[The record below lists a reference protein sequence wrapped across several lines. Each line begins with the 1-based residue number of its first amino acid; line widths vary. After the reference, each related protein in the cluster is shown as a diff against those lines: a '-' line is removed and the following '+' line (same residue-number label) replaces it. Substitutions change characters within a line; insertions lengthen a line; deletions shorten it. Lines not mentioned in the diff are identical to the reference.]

1 VKPFVIN
8 KYGRLVF
15 PANFLGELDF
25 SVLESLDQFTA
36 VIGRDF
42 EAKAPTG
49 SDILARVEAGG
60 YPGRF
65 ELLRDL
71 GQNLF
76 WVNRYA
82 LTMFDKRPTR
92 WRDLPKGRDDVFLP
106 VLTPWEDSERK
117 VAAVERA
124 FRELPATWD
133 ADTEDRVFGLLF
145 GVFSTKLHHATELPA
160 IKPTV
165 AEFRSQPGALTFVMP
180 DHDPDYPVFTFEQI
194 LDAHEGVPE
203 LEALMRW
210 AMVLHNQYPWDRA
223 RTELRGP
230 GEIGDDD
237 FVVAFHPRNR
247 DVQAFIERVR
257 RADEHKTGEHK
268 TGEHK
273 TGEHKTGEHKTGE
286 HNTGEHRPATQNEA
300 AEAVAP
306 VTPYPPV
313 RVREAF
319 RIQPKL
325 EALAIVR
332 GEHICS
338 NDDVIRNAS
347 FSWSPMNAAEISAKT
362 GIDQRRYSSREPE
375 QLALP
380 AVRAALAKSGR
391 APEEIGAVLVST
403 CTSNRL
409 IPSIACWI
417 SGELGL
423 LQTHAS
429 ADLVAA
435 CAGFPY
441 GIAEAIRQLQEIGR
455 PVLLVCVEK
464 FSDKI
469 GSVRTSRMIFGD
481 GAAAMV
487 IGPAPDGE
495 SGDVE
500 VVQTYASG
508 PHSEVNS
515 IIWPNAEFDN
525 DITVYGPEVKSLVQR
540 YLAQMLD
547 ELGQLP
553 DPGEPGRTLL
563 EGIELIVPHQANRT
577 MILNLA
583 GKAGLS
589 ADQLYFNVD
598 RMGNVSAASI
608 PIALYDAV
616 RDGAITTRTRVF
628 TPGFGAGAVGG
639 YAVLQ
644 FDPAIVADEVVLDT
658 TQKTP
663 TLLPITGGTIDDMR
677 AAFGG

>member
-1 VKPFVIN
+1 MKPFVIN
-8 KYGRLVF
+8 GHGRLVF

-49 SDILARVEAGG
+49 TDILSRVESGS

-82 LTMFDKRPTR
+82 ITMFDKRPTR
-92 WRDLPKGRDDVFLP
+92 WRDLPKRRDDVFLP

-117 VAAVERA
+117 VAAVEQA
-124 FRELPATWD
+124 FRALPATWD
-133 ADTEDRVFGLLF
+133 ADTEDKVFDLLF
-145 GVFSTKLHHATELPA
+145 DVFRTKLHHATELPA
-160 IKPTV
+160 VKPTV
-165 AEFRSQPGALTFVMP
+165 AEFLAHPDALTFVMP
-180 DHDPDYPVFTFEQI
+180 GHDPDYPVFRTDDI
-194 LDAHEGVPE
+194 LDAHERVPE

-210 AMVLHNQYPWDRA
+210 AMVLHNQYPWDRS
-223 RTELRGP
+223 RTELRAAAD
-230 GEIGDDD
+230 IGDDD

-247 DVQAFIERVR
+247 DVMAFIERV
-257 RADEHKTGEHK
+257 K
-268 TGEHK
+268 
-273 TGEHKTGEHKTGE
+273 
-286 HNTGEHRPATQNEA
+286 RPPAPGQGAVPALTRG
-300 AEAVAP
+300 EAVDP
-306 VTPYPPV
+306 VAPYPPV
-313 RVREAF
+313 RVPAAF
-319 RIQPKL
+319 AIQPKL

-332 GEHICS
+332 GEHVCS

-347 FSWSPMNAAEISAKT
+347 FSWSPMSAEEISKKT
-362 GIDQRRYSSREPE
+362 GIEQRRYTSREPE
-375 QLALP
+375 QLAL
-380 AVRAALAKSGR
+380 AAARAALAKSGR
-391 APEEIGAVLVST
+391 SPAEIGAVLVST

-409 IPSIACWI
+409 IPSVACWL

-429 ADLVAA
+429 ADLIAA
-435 CAGFPY
+435 CAGLPY
-441 GIAEAIRQLQEIGR
+441 GLAEAIRQLQEVGR

-481 GAAAMV
+481 GAAALV
-487 IGPAPDGE
+487 VGPAPAGHP
-495 SGDVE
+495 GDVE

-508 PHSEVNS
+508 PHAEVNS

-540 YLAQMLD
+540 YLVQMLD
-547 ELGQLP
+547 ELGALP
-553 DPGEPGRTLL
+553 DPDDPGRTLL
-563 EGIELIVPHQANRT
+563 ESIELIVPHQANKT
-577 MILNLA
+577 MILSLA
-583 GKAGLS
+583 GRAGLS

-608 PIALYDAV
+608 PIALHDAV
-616 RDGAITTRTRVF
+616 RDGVISRRTRIF
-628 TPGFGAGAVGG
+628 APGFGAGAVGG

-644 FDPAIVADEVVLDT
+644 FDPAIVADEVVLDALEET
-658 TQKTP
+658 ATP
-663 TLLPITGGTIDDMR
+663 PPQAGGTTDDMH

>member
-1 VKPFVIN
+1 MKPFVIN
-8 KYGRLVF
+8 RHGRLVF

-25 SVLESLDQFTA
+25 SVLETLDQFTA

-49 SDILARVEAGG
+49 TDILARVESGA

-71 GQNLF
+71 GQNLY

-82 LTMFDKRPTR
+82 ITMFDKRPTR
-92 WRDLPKGRDDVFLP
+92 WRDLAKRRDDVFLP

-117 VAAVERA
+117 VAAVEQA
-124 FRELPATWD
+124 FHALPATWD
-133 ADTEDRVFGLLF
+133 ADAENRVFGLLF
-145 GVFSTKLHHATELPA
+145 DVFRTKLHHATELPA

-165 AEFRSQPGALTFVMP
+165 AEFMAQPDALTFVMP
-180 DHDPDYPVFTFEQI
+180 AYDPDYPVFRTEDI
-194 LDAHEGVPE
+194 LDADESVPE

-210 AMVLHNQYPWDRA
+210 AMVLHNQYPWDRS
-223 RTELRGP
+223 RTELRRP
-230 GEIGDDD
+230 DRIGDDD
-237 FVVAFHPRNR
+237 FVVAFHPCSR
-247 DVQAFIERVR
+247 DVMAFIDRVKR
-257 RADEHKTGEHK
+257 SGTSGPGQAAV
-268 TGEHK
+268 
-273 TGEHKTGEHKTGE
+273 
-286 HNTGEHRPATQNEA
+286 PARHEPV
-300 AEAVAP
+300 EAVAP
-306 VTPYPPV
+306 AAPYPPV

-319 RIQPKL
+319 AIQPKL

-332 GEHICS
+332 GEHVCS
-338 NDDVIRNAS
+338 NADVIRNAS
-347 FSWSPMNAAEISAKT
+347 FSWSPMSAAEISAKT
-362 GIDQRRYSSREPE
+362 GIEQRRYTSREPE
-375 QLALP
+375 QLALS
-380 AVRAALAKSGR
+380 AARAALAKSGR
-391 APEEIGAVLVST
+391 SPAEIGAVLVST

-409 IPSIACWI
+409 IPSMACWL

-435 CAGFPY
+435 CAGLPY
-441 GIAEAIRQLQEIGR
+441 GLAEAVRQLQEVSR

-487 IGPAPDGE
+487 IAPAPAGE
-495 SGDVE
+495 AGDVE

-515 IIWPNAEFDN
+515 IIWPNSEFDG

-540 YLAQMLD
+540 YLVQMLD
-547 ELGQLP
+547 ELGTQSDP
-553 DPGEPGRTLL
+553 DDPGRTLL
-563 EGIELIVPHQANRT
+563 ESIELIIPHQANKT

-583 GKAGLS
+583 AKAGLS
-589 ADQLYFNVD
+589 ADHLYFNVE

-608 PIALYDAV
+608 PIAVYDAV
-616 RDGAITTRTRVF
+616 RDGVITHPTRVF
-628 TPGFGAGAVGG
+628 APGFGAGAVGG
-639 YAVLQ
+639 YAVMRI
-644 FDPAIVADEVVLDT
+644 DPAIVADEVVLDILQDARSAAPQVAGST
-658 TQKTP
+658 T
-663 TLLPITGGTIDDMR
+663 DDIR
-677 AAFGG
+677 AAFGE

>member
-25 SVLESLDQFTA
+25 TALESLDQFTT

-49 SDILARVEAGG
+49 SDILARVEAGT

-71 GQNLF
+71 GQNLY
-76 WVNRYA
+76 WANRYSI
-82 LTMFDKRPTR
+82 TMFDRRPTR
-92 WRDLPKGRDDVFLP
+92 RRDLAKRRGDVFLP

-117 VAAVERA
+117 VTAVEEA
-124 FRELPATWD
+124 FHALPATWD
-133 ADTEDRVFGLLF
+133 AQAEQTIFGLLF
-145 GVFSTKLHHATELPA
+145 DLFRTKLYHATELPP

-165 AEFRSQPGALTFVMP
+165 AEFLAQPDALTFVMP
-180 DHDPDYPVFTFEQI
+180 DYDPDFPVFSTEDIF
-194 LDAHEGVPE
+194 DAHEDVPE

-210 AMVLHNQYPWDRA
+210 AMVLHNQYPWDRS

-230 GEIGDDD
+230 GQIGDDD

-247 DVQAFIERVR
+247 DVLAFIERVKR
-257 RADEHKTGEHK
+257 TDHT
-268 TGEHK
+268 
-273 TGEHKTGEHKTGE
+273 
-286 HNTGEHRPATQNEA
+286 A
-300 AEAVAP
+300 AEQHRVAVPEAVEP

-319 RIQPKL
+319 AVQPKL

-332 GEHICS
+332 GEHVCS
-338 NDDVIRNAS
+338 NADVIRNTS
-347 FSWSPMNAAEISAKT
+347 FSWSPMTADEIAAKT
-362 GIDQRRYSSREPE
+362 GIEQRRYSSREPE
-375 QLALP
+375 ELALH
-380 AVRAALAKSGR
+380 ATRAALAKSGR
-391 APEEIGAVLVST
+391 DPAEIGAVLVST
-403 CTSNRL
+403 CTSNRQ
-409 IPSIACWI
+409 IPSIACWL

-423 LQTHAS
+423 AQTHAS
-429 ADLVAA
+429 VDMVAA

-441 GIAEAIRQLQEIGR
+441 GVSEAVRQLQEIRR

-487 IGPAPDGE
+487 IAPAADGQA
-495 SGDVE
+495 GDVE

-515 IIWPNAEFDN
+515 IIWPNTEFDG
-525 DITVYGPEVKSLVQR
+525 DITVYGPEVKALVQR
-540 YLAQMLD
+540 YLTQMLG
-547 ELGQLP
+547 ELGAQP
-553 DPGEPGRTLL
+553 DPDDPGRTLL
-563 EGIELIVPHQANRT
+563 EAIELIIPHQANKT

-583 GKAGLS
+583 GKAGLA
-589 ADQLYFNVD
+589 ADQLYFNVE

-608 PIALYDAV
+608 PIAIHDAV
-616 RDGAITTRTRVF
+616 RDGAITRPVRVF

-639 YAVLQ
+639 YAVMRI
-644 FDPAIVADEVVLDT
+644 DPAIVADEVVLDV
-658 TQKTP
+658 
-663 TLLPITGGTIDDMR
+663 LPEEGRPASVAGGTSDDIR
-677 AAFGG
+677 AAFGE